1 MEKLTSI
8 WSAVTGTAFELDGTN
23 NPVEVHLGGGW
34 LTWNSDLTP
43 DQSDVSHVLHGIDLT
58 SLAEDLP

>member
-1 MEKLTSI
+1 MPAF
-8 WSAVTGTAFELDGTN
+8 AVHFERF
-23 NPVEVHLGGGW
+23 VEVHLGGGW